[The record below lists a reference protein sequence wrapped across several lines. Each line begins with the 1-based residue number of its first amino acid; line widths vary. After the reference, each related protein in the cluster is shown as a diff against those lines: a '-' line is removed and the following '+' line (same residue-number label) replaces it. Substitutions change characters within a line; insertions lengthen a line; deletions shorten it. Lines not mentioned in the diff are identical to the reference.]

1 MRVSLWITLGCP
13 LLTAGSSQGW
23 SSLSFL
29 SSQSNSKRSTDEI
42 KENSLSV
49 GEDMS
54 VSESKLEP
62 SALIDSEA
70 DPESRMNPYKRR
82 KYSYRT
88 KKRKNR
94 YDNQA
99 SQDFYN
105 EEKIYDDSYY
115 DRDSSYG
122 PPSSGYSAPTS
133 SYEAP
138 AYEAPSYNSPPSYK
152 PAPTYD

>member
-42 KENSLSV
+42 KVNSCTYVNKTVEVGLYSQENSLSV

-82 KYSYRT
+82 KYS
-88 KKRKNR
+88 
-94 YDNQA
+94 
-99 SQDFYN
+99 
-105 EEKIYDDSYY
+105 
-115 DRDSSYG
+115 
-122 PPSSGYSAPTS
+122 
-133 SYEAP
+133 
-138 AYEAPSYNSPPSYK
+138 
-152 PAPTYD
+152 